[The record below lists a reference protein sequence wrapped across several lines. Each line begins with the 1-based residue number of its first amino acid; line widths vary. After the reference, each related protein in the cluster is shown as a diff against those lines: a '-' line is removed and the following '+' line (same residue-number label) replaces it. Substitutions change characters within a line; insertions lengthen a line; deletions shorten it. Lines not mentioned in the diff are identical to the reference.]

1 MKVCSIRRASVISY
15 TPKKQSPRLM
25 VGLLGPNY
33 TLVIRMCQVA
43 AVTFW
48 VEINPQFVDFSLI
61 LWEK

>member
-1 MKVCSIRRASVISY
+1 
-15 TPKKQSPRLM
+15 M

-48 VEINPQFVDFSLI
+48 VEINPQFVDFSLNFVANMS
-61 LWEK
+61 